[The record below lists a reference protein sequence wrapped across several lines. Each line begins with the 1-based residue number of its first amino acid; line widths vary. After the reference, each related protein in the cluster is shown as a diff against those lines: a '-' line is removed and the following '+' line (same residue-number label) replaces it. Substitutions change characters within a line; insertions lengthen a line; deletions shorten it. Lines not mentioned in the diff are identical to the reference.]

1 MACLQSSPWS
11 GLQMLATVASM
22 ELEARKSLQTTGHF
36 DWKYSWDNG
45 SLTPPSFP
53 MSECGTFDLS
63 RSTSS
68 QSSSSASSSSSLAQF
83 QPQRHAYSPTSLA
96 KPPKKRRIKT
106 EIEDS
111 MEESMYKV
119 QKLDEDDSDK
129 ENRTPTRTKR
139 RSNRS
144 RKTSAGSD
152 SSFSSTSSRSSTLFP
167 TPPASPPIDYNALP
181 PVPEPLAQNALEK
194 FAEYN
199 KLPEFISY
207 DGPELMNMMY
217 MTAVGEDFA
226 IYSFRGQ
233 SFKLSLSE
241 TLTELQV
248 LQAKTMIHN
257 AVSVKYLSPNS
268 QGKTIKKHEEA
279 VHEDI
284 DVNALIDTMVRENVL
299 NKNGKEEL
307 RFVCQI
313 CKARG
318 KDSFNYGAQSSLK

>member
-1 MACLQSSPWS
+1 MQSSPWS

-36 DWKYSWDNG
+36 DWRYSWDNG

-63 RSTSS
+63 RPVPA
-68 QSSSSASSSSSLAQF
+68 QSSSSPSPSSLAQF

-96 KPPKKRRIKT
+96 KPPKKRRILKT
-106 EIEDS
+106 DIEDA

-129 ENRTPTRTKR
+129 ENRTPSRSKR

-144 RKTSAGSD
+144 RKASAGSD
-152 SSFSSTSSRSSTLFP
+152 SSFSSTSSRSSTIFP
-167 TPPASPPIDYNALP
+167 TPPASPPIDYNTLP
-181 PVPEPLAQNALEK
+181 PLPEPLMQNALEK
-194 FAEYN
+194 LAEYQ

-217 MTAVGEDFA
+217 MTSVTPNFA
-226 IYSFRGQ
+226 IYSFRSQ

-241 TLTELQV
+241 PLTEMQI
-248 LQAKTMIHN
+248 LQANTMIHN
-257 AVSVKYLSPNS
+257 AESVKYLSPNS
-268 QGKTIKKHEEA
+268 QGKTIKKHEE
-279 VHEDI
+279 VVREDI

>member
-1 MACLQSSPWS
+1 
-11 GLQMLATVASM
+11 
-22 ELEARKSLQTTGHF
+22 
-36 DWKYSWDNG
+36 
-45 SLTPPSFP
+45 
-53 MSECGTFDLS
+53 
-63 RSTSS
+63 
-68 QSSSSASSSSSLAQF
+68 
-83 QPQRHAYSPTSLA
+83 
-96 KPPKKRRIKT
+96 
-106 EIEDS
+106 

-119 QKLDEDDSDK
+119 QKIDEDDSDK
-129 ENRTPTRTKR
+129 ENRTPSKTKR

-167 TPPASPPIDYNALP
+167 TPPASPPIDYNTLS
-181 PVPEPLAQNALEK
+181 PVPELLAQNALEK
-194 FAEYN
+194 LQEYG

-217 MTAVGEDFA
+217 MTDVSNDFA
-226 IYSFRGQ
+226 IYSFRSQ
-233 SFKLSLSE
+233 SFKLSLPE
-241 TLTELQV
+241 TLTEIQI

-257 AVSVKYLSPNS
+257 AQSVKYLSPNS
-268 QGKTIKKHEEA
+268 QGKTIKKHEEI